1 MFDHLPEALSDDT
14 KASVDAVSMDDAC
27 WFAAQLESDVVK
39 WKRLSSEWRLRLGM
53 QGMHTTTTTATRP
66 LSSWG
71 DFPGFVP
78 GSGVNEGIGGGG
90 GGARQLVQVQVLA
103 VIARTLEN
111 HSKN

>member
-53 QGMHTTTTTATRP
+53 QGMHNAHHHHYRHPATE
-66 LSSWG
+66 
-71 DFPGFVP
+71 FV
-78 GSGVNEGIGGGG
+78 G
-90 GGARQLVQVQVLA
+90 
-103 VIARTLEN
+103 
-111 HSKN
+111 